1 MKTPSM
7 MMNEVL
13 KKRAKKNKKG
23 FSLVELIVVLVIM
36 AILAA
41 ALVPTLIGYINQ
53 TRQSNA
59 KNEASACVQAA
70 QTLYSNAYASPD
82 GTYTFTNTDG
92 KEYVVTINSAKTG
105 MTATQGGA
113 SADFGKV
120 VAILAEV
127 DDGKTGSTDIGKV
140 NSVAFTNLGVVDTL
154 SYTAANKENV
164 SYASGKYTVGKAS
177 SSGSGSSAA

>member
-70 QTLYSNAYASPD
+70 QTLYSNAYANPASTYTFKNTNGGSD
-82 GTYTFTNTDG
+82 TVKITTGTGASMVLDSTATNSSASIEESVAELAEVTGTISSITFNEVGVVNGLTYEAENGEEVTFDGEHGTYT
-92 KEYVVTINSAKTG
+92 
-105 MTATQGGA
+105 
-113 SADFGKV
+113 
-120 VAILAEV
+120 VA
-127 DDGKTGSTDIGKV
+127 
-140 NSVAFTNLGVVDTL
+140 
-154 SYTAANKENV
+154 
-164 SYASGKYTVGKAS
+164 
-177 SSGSGSSAA
+177 